1 MGRIINPVEIAEQ
14 VYSIEKASIQDRV
27 KLSDAMADITAFL
40 ENDELQGDAW
50 SRAKG
55 QIEAHNTVIKGLVC
69 MLSELQ
75 SAGNRLV
82 VLSGTEVL
90 DEDVLQSQL
99 TDLTINTWNYENR
112 LANLTSTQEPFSM
125 EWNKYL
131 WQHFHFNDL
140 EWAYKIRIEQNYQMM
155 QEIRGK
161 LDLID
166 EIDENT
172 KHLYDSMSVVQA
184 YVEQGLEYLRGS
196 VNGDGTGFVCPLGAG
211 TTWMKQINLLWDEY
225 LNKEPE
231 ADVLRDMR
239 LLDRSRYDGNVYVS
253 GDKQSLFMGGQ
264 IYEIYVPDGEVSI
277 DAVYETVDVKEKSI
291 RGIKW
296 LDLCRNLELEDPDLK
311 TIKNDVQVLYEPQI
325 TAQLGAAIFAQ
336 SVINAMESGVYSV
349 DISVEFQQTSSGRGR
364 AIIMAGSYESRSNQ
378 QKLSYGTEMSLR
390 SVNADNGL
398 VQMFMS
404 EVIFDMYNGLN
415 GGKMVQEDRASYYYD
430 INATFNEN
438 RRDLSYSSYLS
449 FNSDGSVIETPVRF
463 EGESARIVLKRGYF
477 EKDKE
482 LMEITEYVY
491 SPHTLDSPIY
501 AELLTG
507 IIKDG
512 LED

>member
-1 MGRIINPVEIAEQ
+1 MGRIIAPIEIAEQ
-14 VYSIEKASIQDRV
+14 VYSIEKATIRDGV
-27 KLSDAMADITAFL
+27 KLNDAMVDIMAFL
-40 ENDELQGDAW
+40 ENDELCGDAW

-55 QIEAHNTVIKGLVC
+55 QMEAHEIVIKGLVC
-69 MLSELQ
+69 MLDELRCV
-75 SAGNRLV
+75 GNRLV
-82 VLSGTEVL
+82 VMSGTEVL
-90 DEDVLQSQL
+90 DEEVLTSQL
-99 TDLTINTWNYENR
+99 TDLIIDTWNYENK
-112 LANLTSTQEPFSM
+112 LANISSTQEPYSM
-125 EWNKYL
+125 YWNEYL

-140 EWAYKIRIEQNYQMM
+140 EWTYKIKIKQNYQMM
-155 QEIRGK
+155 QEIRDK

-172 KHLYDSMSVVQA
+172 KHLYDSMSAVQA
-184 YVEQGLEYLRGS
+184 YVEQGIEYLSGS
-196 VNGDGTGFVCPLGAG
+196 VNGDGTGFVCPLGAS

-231 ADVLRDMR
+231 ENVLPDMS

-253 GDKQSLFMGGQ
+253 ADKQSLFMGGQ
-264 IYEIYVPDGEVSI
+264 IYEIYVPDGKMSI

-296 LDLCRNLELEDPDLK
+296 LDLCRSLELEDPDLK

-364 AIIMAGSYESRSNQ
+364 AIIMAGSYENRSNQ

-390 SVNADNGL
+390 STNADNEL
-398 VQMFMS
+398 AQVFMS
-404 EVIFDMYNGLN
+404 EAIFDMYNGLN
-415 GGKMVQEDRASYYYD
+415 GWKMIQKNRASYYYD

-449 FNSDGSVIETPVRF
+449 FSSDGSVIETPVRF
-463 EGESARIVLKRGYF
+463 EDESAWIVLRNQPFGQL
-477 EKDKE
+477 ESE
-482 LMEITEYVY
+482 LMDITDVVY
-491 SPHTLDSPIY
+491 SPMF
-501 AELLTG
+501 
-507 IIKDG
+507 
-512 LED
+512 